1 MTHQV
6 FINEIVK
13 ANFNLRQ
20 PKSERP
26 TNIYLIVRI
35 NQKQA
40 KLSTGVKVYPEHWNI
55 KKQEAYISCRLTESD
70 NINNTITNKKLLELR
85 SQFEEFKRY
94 LCDNPS
100 ELKNC
105 WDLLRKYIYK
115 NKMQR
120 TNKIN
125 AIHWLRDII
134 ANDKTIK
141 TSGEHKRG
149 STMETYLIVLKDF
162 QTFLKEKGQDTISFD
177 DINLALIKEYETYLF
192 NKKVKGERTTATST
206 VGNKCVQL
214 IGIIKRAEPYNL
226 IDIHE
231 AKLDKYSKPK
241 SRQGDENEIYL
252 TEDEID
258 KIYALRLTGREEEV
272 RDLFVLQCWIGQRFS
287 DTQAINEGIIK
298 EAPNGK
304 GKVIEIVQEKK
315 THRVSIPLLPVAI
328 DILNKYKN
336 GFPIYTNQTALN
348 YLKNIGEKAGI
359 TRLHNVTEDRGGEVV
374 TTQVKAYE
382 LIGTHTARRS
392 FICNMLKHGYDSH
405 IIMKI
410 TGHNDAKSFKKYVRL
425 TSEDAALLMLET
437 ESTKVRQSDKVPT
450 TISQEGNKEAINIL
464 KQYQNT
470 INGITFDT
478 LLDTQFLASRINK
491 ASDMFERMGYVKDG
505 KLYDYNSEISGIV
518 KEIEAYMQSPA
529 SGLEVAHKYVE
540 RLSVGNL
547 SNLRDELKLL
557 IVKCIKIEV
566 NVETVMQIVDKAFKM
581 GILDNDSLNDMKEI
595 VAAMLTAKDK

>member
-1 MTHQV
+1 MIHQV

-70 NINNTITNKKLLELR
+70 NINNTIANKKLLELR
-85 SQFEEFKRY
+85 SQIEEFKRY

-100 ELKNC
+100 ELENS
-105 WDLLRKYIYK
+105 WELLRKYIYK
-115 NKMQR
+115 DNDMQR
-120 TNKIN
+120 SKKIN

-162 QTFLKEKGQDTISFD
+162 QTFLKENGKDTISFD

-231 AKLDKYSKPK
+231 AKLDKYSKPR
-241 SRQGDENEIYL
+241 SRQGNENEIYL
-252 TEDEID
+252 TEEEIN
-258 KIYALRLTGREEEV
+258 KIHSLKLPYKEEV
-272 RDLFVLQCWIGQRFS
+272 ARDIFILQCWTGQRFS
-287 DTQAINEGIIK
+287 DIKSLNKGIVK
-298 EAPNGK
+298 ETSNGK
-304 GKVIEIVQEKK
+304 VLEIVQQKK
-315 THRVSIPLLPVAI
+315 THRVTIPLFPIALE
-328 DILNKYKN
+328 ILEKYKFN
-336 GFPIYTNQTALN
+336 LPEISENTMLR
-348 YLKNIGEKAGI
+348 YLKKIGFKAVLTDQHI
-359 TRLHNVTEDRGGEVV
+359 VTEDRGGSITN
-374 TTQVKAYE
+374 TTKQHWE

-392 FICNMLKHGYDSH
+392 YISNMLKRGYDSH
-405 IIMKI
+405 LLMKI
-410 TGHNDAKSFKKYVRL
+410 TGHTTEEAFKRYVKVSSR
-425 TSEDAALLMLET
+425 DAASVILKTEADRAKNELPKETFQESNLSINSNQILKEIKEGIEEGLKPLKELSEIKEVMQYITINKRSIRPVNTRRLIAMVVSLEKDNTPSQTIINMLE
-437 ESTKVRQSDKVPT
+437 
-450 TISQEGNKEAINIL
+450 A
-464 KQYQNT
+464 
-470 INGITFDT
+470 
-478 LLDTQFLASRINK
+478 
-491 ASDMFERMGYVKDG
+491 
-505 KLYDYNSEISGIV
+505 SGIIGSV
-518 KEIEAYMQSPA
+518 SVTMTGGQYFPMQNMNE
-529 SGLEVAHKYVE
+529 LV
-540 RLSVGNL
+540 L
-547 SNLRDELKLL
+547 DELKAEA
-557 IVKCIKIEV
+557 IKIES
-566 NVETVMQIVDKAFKM
+566 IK
-581 GILDNDSLNDMKEI
+581 KEEI
-595 VAAMLTAKDK
+595 KQQK

>member
-1 MTHQV
+1 MIHQV

-70 NINNTITNKKLLELR
+70 NINNTIANKKLLELR

-100 ELKNC
+100 ELENS
-105 WDLLRKYIYK
+105 WELLRKYIYK
-115 NKMQR
+115 DNDMQR
-120 TNKIN
+120 SKKIN

-162 QTFLKEKGQDTISFD
+162 QTFLKENGKDTISFD

-231 AKLDKYSKPK
+231 AKLDKYSKPR
-241 SRQGDENEIYL
+241 SRQGNENEIYL
-252 TEDEID
+252 TEEEIN
-258 KIYALRLTGREEEV
+258 KIHSLKLPYKEEV
-272 RDLFVLQCWIGQRFS
+272 ARDIFILQCWTGQRFS
-287 DTQAINEGIIK
+287 DIKSLNKGIVK
-298 EAPNGK
+298 ETSNGK
-304 GKVIEIVQEKK
+304 VLEIVQQKK
-315 THRVSIPLLPVAI
+315 THRVTIPLFPKALE
-328 DILNKYKN
+328 ILEKYKFN
-336 GFPIYTNQTALN
+336 LPEISENTMLR
-348 YLKNIGEKAGI
+348 YLKKIGFKAVLTDQHI
-359 TRLHNVTEDRGGEVV
+359 VTEDRGGSITN
-374 TTQVKAYE
+374 TTKQHWE

-392 FICNMLKHGYDSH
+392 YISNMLKRGYDSH
-405 IIMKI
+405 LLMKI
-410 TGHNDAKSFKKYVRL
+410 TGHTTEEAFKRYVKVSSR
-425 TSEDAALLMLET
+425 DAASVILKTEADRAKNELPKETFQESNLSINSNQILKEIKEGIEEGLKPLKELSEIKEVMQYITINKRSIRPVNTRRLIAMVVSLEKDNTPSQTIINMLE
-437 ESTKVRQSDKVPT
+437 
-450 TISQEGNKEAINIL
+450 A
-464 KQYQNT
+464 
-470 INGITFDT
+470 
-478 LLDTQFLASRINK
+478 
-491 ASDMFERMGYVKDG
+491 
-505 KLYDYNSEISGIV
+505 SGIIGSV
-518 KEIEAYMQSPA
+518 SVTMTGGQYFPMQNMNE
-529 SGLEVAHKYVE
+529 LV
-540 RLSVGNL
+540 L
-547 SNLRDELKLL
+547 DELKAEA
-557 IVKCIKIEV
+557 IKIES
-566 NVETVMQIVDKAFKM
+566 IK
-581 GILDNDSLNDMKEI
+581 KEEI
-595 VAAMLTAKDK
+595 KQQK